1 MLPIALVGYAWV
13 ASGFDALTPKA
24 AVAVLVPSIVGV
36 VLVARTG
43 RGAAPPWSAAV
54 RVTVIA
60 WAVLLVAFCFWELW
74 AFLLQPD
81 SVTPSY
87 DHPTLSA
94 LADPNLEGH
103 GPRFAAWLVWLGLG
117 WKLVRR

>member
-13 ASGFDALTPKA
+13 ASGFDALTWQA
-24 AVAVLVPSIVGV
+24 ALAVLVPSIVGV
-36 VLVARTG
+36 VLVARAR
-43 RGAAPPWSAAV
+43 RGPVPPWSSTV

-60 WAVLLVAFCFWELW
+60 WAVLLVAFFIWELW

-94 LADPNLEGH
+94 LADPILEDR

-117 WKLVRR
+117 WKLVHR